1 MDRHRSQAV
10 INLSIIFIVRRA
22 RWEDVA
28 DLSRNDGL
36 LVLQASV
43 QWTNSFS
50 DISSHCYLSLG
61 VCALC
66 VLVAKSCL
74 TLYNPMDYKPPGSY
88 VHGVLQ
94 ARILEWVAMFFS
106 RGSTQLKNQ
115 TRVSSTGGRFF
126 TI

>member
-10 INLSIIFIVRRA
+10 INPNIIFIVRRA

-36 LVLQASV
+36 LILQASV

-50 DISSHCYLSLG
+50 DISSYCYLSLG
-61 VCALC
+61 VCVSC
-66 VLVAKSCL
+66 VLVAKLCL
-74 TLYNPMDYKPPGSY
+74 TLYNPMDYKPPGSS

-94 ARILEWVAMFFS
+94 ARILEWVAMLFS

-115 TRVSSTGGRFF
+115 TRVSPIGGRFF